1 MAYLIPEN
9 LASRSDV
16 PARIGSVAAAL
27 RDQLPDEATIWLERA
42 GPGDWITWDLA
53 DAAGGVDADEDES
66 EAHLAVALPW
76 HGLLLLSV
84 LEGGRRALD
93 KHKLVRTGD
102 DRVASAVGR
111 LREANR
117 PALEQLGERGIHA
130 VAACVAPQ
138 VPRRAAGSDVR
149 SASLVLF
156 SDDLIRLNEAV
167 AELFARHLSAETAPS
182 ASALSGRRQPPA
194 LSRTIRHKA
203 IQAALHPELVITDD
217 RRPPEQGR
225 LALRQMLEPDDSE
238 IIKVLDRQQE
248 RLARWMGDGYRVV
261 KGVAGSGKTL
271 VLLYRA
277 RLIAKTQPRWRVL
290 LTCFNRVL
298 ADELG
303 RQLREMDEGL
313 GNVTVKNIDRLPTD
327 LYGEVH
333 RRGGRLVLPG
343 DDYEGRIAACLDHL
357 RADEE
362 AALFDVV
369 LVDESQDFDPH
380 RLELA
385 WRLLKPGRGH
395 FVVAR
400 DAAQN
405 VYRRPNW
412 IPPDTS
418 GRGRTSILDQ
428 NYRNTEEIL
437 RTALALVDGG
447 DEPDRAGDPETDDLI
462 ISPRSALRNGRLPE
476 PVYTSSNDEVRIACD
491 RIEGLKTGGFRWNDI
506 AVLCG
511 NRQSQ
516 ARYAAEFNRRGVPH
530 LNLAYRKNRNA
541 VGQEAADR
549 VLVASLRLLKGLE
562 FPIVFLSGL
571 SEIALGGD
579 VPDDTTARRAIYVAM
594 TRATSHLILMVSGDD
609 PYSRDIQKAIDR
621 LR

>member
-9 LASRSDV
+9 LASRSDI
-16 PARIGSVAAAL
+16 PARIGPVAAAL
-27 RDQLPDEATIWLERA
+27 RDQLPDDATVWLEYTGSGQLA
-42 GPGDWITWDLA
+42 LDLTVA
-53 DAAGGVDADEDES
+53 DADQPEL
-66 EAHLAVALPW
+66 HLAVALPR
-76 HGLLLLSV
+76 HGLLLADV
-84 LEGGRRALD
+84 LEGGRRALARRKGLEID
-93 KHKLVRTGD
+93 AG
-102 DRVASAVGR
+102 RVEDATRR
-111 LREANR
+111 LMEANR
-117 PALEQLGERGIHA
+117 PALDQLDERAIPRVA
-130 VAACVAPQ
+130 VCVAPYVSRQ
-138 VPRRAAGSDVR
+138 TAALGGRSGS
-149 SASLVLF
+149 AVLF
-156 SDDLIRLNEAV
+156 SEDMIRLEA
-167 AELFARHLSAETAPS
+167 AIDELFARHGRAAEAAGGTGPVEPAA
-182 ASALSGRRQPPA
+182 ASPA
-194 LSRTIRHKA
+194 VAHKA
-203 IQAALHPELVITDD
+203 VQAALHPELVITDD

-225 LALRQMLEPDDSE
+225 LALRQILEPDDSE
-238 IIKVLDRQQE
+238 TIKVLDRQQE

-277 RLIAKTQPRWRVL
+277 RLIAKTYPRWRVL

-303 RQLREMDEGL
+303 RQLSEMDEGL

-343 DDYEGRIAACLDHL
+343 DDYEGRISACLDHL

-362 AALFDVV
+362 SALFDAV

-385 WRLLKPGRGH
+385 WRLLKPGGH

-412 IPPDTS
+412 IPPGTS

-437 RTALALVDGG
+437 QTALALVDDG
-447 DEPDRAGDPETDDLI
+447 DGPDRAGDPDTDDLI
-462 ISPRSALRNGRLPE
+462 ISPRSALRNGRLPDLI
-476 PVYTSSNDEVRIACD
+476 YTSSNDEVRVACD
-491 RIEGLKTGGFRWNDI
+491 RIEGLKTSGFRWNDI

-516 ARYAAEFNRRGVPH
+516 ARYAAEFSRRGVPH
-530 LNLAYRKNRNA
+530 INLAYRKNRNA
-541 VGQEAADR
+541 VGREAADR

-579 VPDDTTARRAIYVAM
+579 VPDDTTARRAVYVAM
-594 TRATSHLILMVSGDD
+594 TRATTHLIVMVSGDE
-609 PYSRDIQKAIDR
+609 PYSRDLQRAIDR

>member
-9 LASRSDV
+9 LASRSDI

-27 RDQLPDEATIWLERA
+27 RDQLPDDVTVWLERTNPDRLA
-42 GPGDWITWDLA
+42 LDLA
-53 DAAGGVDADEDES
+53 AADANQPDF
-66 EAHLAVALPW
+66 HLAVALPR
-76 HGLLLLSV
+76 HGLLLADV
-84 LEGGRRALD
+84 LEGGRRALAQRERLEID
-93 KHKLVRTGD
+93 PG
-102 DRVASAVGR
+102 RVADAARR
-111 LREANR
+111 LEEAKR
-117 PALEQLGERGIHA
+117 PALDRLGQRGIPVVA
-130 VAACVAPQ
+130 VCAAPQ
-138 VPRRAAGSDVR
+138 VPRRAAALSGR
-149 SASLVLF
+149 PGPPVLF
-156 SDDLIRLNEAV
+156 SEDFSEDPTRLNA
-167 AELFARHLSAETAPS
+167 AIDELFARHGRVAEAAGGTDPVEPPS
-182 ASALSGRRQPPA
+182 TSPA
-194 LSRTIRHKA
+194 LTHKA

-313 GNVTVKNIDRLPTD
+313 DNVTVKNIDRLPTD
-327 LYGEVH
+327 LYSEVH

-362 AALFDVV
+362 SALFDVV

-385 WRLLKPGRGH
+385 WRLLKPGGH

-412 IPPDTS
+412 IPPGTS

-437 RTALALVDGG
+437 QTALALVEDGDG
-447 DEPDRAGDPETDDLI
+447 PDRAGDPETDDLI

-476 PVYTSSNDEVRIACD
+476 LIYTSSSDEVRVACN
-491 RIEGLKTGGFRWNDI
+491 RIEGLKTGGFGWNDI

-516 ARYAAEFNRRGVPH
+516 ARYAAEFSRRGVPH

-579 VPDDTTARRAIYVAM
+579 VPDDITARRAIYVAM
-594 TRATSHLILMVSGDD
+594 TRATSHLIVMVSGDE
-609 PYSRDIQKAIDR
+609 PYSRDLQGAIDR

>member
-1 MAYLIPEN
+1 MAWLIPEN

-16 PARIGSVAAAL
+16 PARIRSMAAAL
-27 RDQLPDEATIWLERA
+27 RDQLPEEATVWLEHA
-42 GPGDWITWDLA
+42 DPGDWITLDLA
-53 DAAGGVDADEDES
+53 DAADGVDADDDES
-66 EAHLAVALPW
+66 EAHLAVALPR

-93 KHKLVRTGD
+93 KHKLVRTGE

-111 LREANR
+111 LQKANR

-138 VPRRAAGSDVR
+138 VPRRTAGSGVR

-182 ASALSGRRQPPA
+182 ASALSGRRQPPT

-203 IQAALHPELVITDD
+203 IQAALHPDFVIKDD
-217 RRPPEQGR
+217 RKPPEQGR
-225 LALRQMLEPDDSE
+225 LALRQVIDPSDSE
-238 IIKVLDRQQE
+238 TIKVLDREQE
-248 RLARWMGDGYRVV
+248 RRARWMGAGYRVV

-271 VLLYRA
+271 VLLCRA
-277 RLIAKTQPRWRVL
+277 RLIARAQPRWRVL
-290 LTCFNRVL
+290 LTCYNRVL
-298 ADELG
+298 ADELA
-303 RQLREMDEGL
+303 RQLRGTDEEL
-313 GNVTVKNIDRLPTD
+313 GNITVKNIDRLPLD
-327 LYGEVH
+327 LRDEVH
-333 RRGGRLVLPG
+333 RRGGRLKLPS
-343 DDYEGRIAACLDHL
+343 DDYDGVIAACLDYL
-357 RADEE
+357 RANEE
-362 AALFDVV
+362 SALFDTV

-385 WRLLKPGRGH
+385 WRLLKPGRAH

-412 IPPDTS
+412 IPPGTS
-418 GRGRTSILDQ
+418 GRGRTYILDQ

-437 RTALALVDGG
+437 QTALALIEDGDG
-447 DEPDRAGDPETDDLI
+447 PDRAGDPETDDLI
-462 ISPRSALRNGRLPE
+462 IPPRQALRHGPLPE
-476 PVYTSSNDEVRIACD
+476 QIYTASSDEVRVACD
-491 RIEGLKTGGFRWNDI
+491 RIEGFETGGFGWNDI

-511 NRQSQ
+511 NRRLQ
-516 ARYAAEFNRRGVPH
+516 ARYAAELDRRGVPH
-530 LNLAYRKNRNA
+530 INLAYRKNRA
-541 VGQEAADR
+541 IVGREAADR

-571 SEIALGGD
+571 SEIVLGD
-579 VPDDTTARRAIYVAM
+579 DEHYDTTARRAIYVAM
-594 TRATSHLILMVSGDD
+594 TRATSHLIVMASGDE
-609 PYSRDIQKAIDR
+609 PYSRDLQKAIDR

>member
-27 RDQLPDEATIWLERA
+27 RDQLPDDATVWLEHTGSGRLA
-42 GPGDWITWDLA
+42 LDLA
-53 DAAGGVDADEDES
+53 VADADQPDF
-66 EAHLAVALPW
+66 HLAVALPR
-76 HGLLLLSV
+76 HGLLLADV
-84 LEGGRRALD
+84 LEGGRRALARRPGLEID
-93 KHKLVRTGD
+93 
-102 DRVASAVGR
+102 AGR
-111 LREANR
+111 IEEATRRLKETNR
-117 PALEQLGERGIHA
+117 PALDQLGERAIPRMA
-130 VAACVAPQ
+130 VCIAPHVSRQTAALGG
-138 VPRRAAGSDVR
+138 RSGS
-149 SASLVLF
+149 AVLF
-156 SDDLIRLNEAV
+156 SEDMIRLDA
-167 AELFARHLSAETAPS
+167 AIDELFARHGRAAEAAGGTGPVKPPTAS
-182 ASALSGRRQPPA
+182 PA
-194 LSRTIRHKA
+194 VAHKA
-203 IQAALHPELVITDD
+203 VQAALHPELVITDD

-225 LALRQMLEPDDSE
+225 LALRQILEPDDSE
-238 IIKVLDRQQE
+238 AIKVLDRQQE

-303 RQLREMDEGL
+303 RQLSEMDEGL
-313 GNVTVKNIDRLPTD
+313 DNVTVKNIDRLPTD

-343 DDYEGRIAACLDHL
+343 DDYEGRISACLDHL

-362 AALFDVV
+362 SALFDAV

-385 WRLLKPGRGH
+385 WRLLKPGGH

-412 IPPDTS
+412 IPPGTS

-437 RTALALVDGG
+437 QTALALVDDG
-447 DEPDRAGDPETDDLI
+447 DGPDRAGDPDTDDLI
-462 ISPRSALRNGRLPE
+462 ISPRSALRNGRLPDLI
-476 PVYTSSNDEVRIACD
+476 YTSSNDEVRVACD
-491 RIEGLKTGGFRWNDI
+491 RIEGLRTGGFRWNDI

-516 ARYAAEFNRRGVPH
+516 ARYAAEFSRRGVPH
-530 LNLAYRKNRNA
+530 INLAYRKNRNA
-541 VGQEAADR
+541 VGREAADR

-571 SEIALGGD
+571 SGIALGGD
-579 VPDDTTARRAIYVAM
+579 VPDDTTARRAVYVAM
-594 TRATSHLILMVSGDD
+594 TRATTHLIVMVSGDE
-609 PYSRDIQKAIDR
+609 PYSRDLQRAIDR

>member
-9 LASRSDV
+9 LASRSDI

-27 RDQLPDEATIWLERA
+27 RDQLPDDVTVWLEHTSPDRLA
-42 GPGDWITWDLA
+42 LDLA
-53 DAAGGVDADEDES
+53 AADAERSDF
-66 EAHLAVALPW
+66 HLAVALPR
-76 HGLLLLSV
+76 HGLLLADV
-84 LEGGRRALD
+84 LEGGRRALAQRE
-93 KHKLVRTGD
+93 KLEIDPG
-102 DRVASAVGR
+102 RVADAARR
-111 LREANR
+111 LEEENR
-117 PALEQLGERGIHA
+117 PALDQLGQRCIPVVA
-130 VAACVAPQ
+130 VCVAPH
-138 VPRRAAGSDVR
+138 VPRQSAALNGR
-149 SASLVLF
+149 PEPPVLF
-156 SDDLIRLNEAV
+156 SEDFSEDPTRLNA
-167 AELFARHLSAETAPS
+167 AIDELFARRGRVAEAAGGTEPVEPS
-182 ASALSGRRQPPA
+182 STSPA
-194 LSRTIRHKA
+194 LTHKA

-327 LYGEVH
+327 LYSEVH

-362 AALFDVV
+362 SALFDVV

-385 WRLLKPGRGH
+385 WRLLKPGGH

-412 IPPDTS
+412 IPPGTS

-437 RTALALVDGG
+437 QTALALVEDGDG
-447 DEPDRAGDPETDDLI
+447 PDRAGDPETDDLI

-476 PVYTSSNDEVRIACD
+476 LIYTSSSDEVRVACD
-491 RIEGLKTGGFRWNDI
+491 RIEGLKTGGFGWNDI

-516 ARYAAEFNRRGVPH
+516 ARYAAEFSRRGVPH

-579 VPDDTTARRAIYVAM
+579 VPDDITARRAIYVAM
-594 TRATSHLILMVSGDD
+594 TRATSHLIVMVSGDE
-609 PYSRDIQKAIDR
+609 PYSRDLQGAIDR

>member
-1 MAYLIPEN
+1 MAG
-9 LASRSDV
+9 D
-16 PARIGSVAAAL
+16 
-27 RDQLPDEATIWLERA
+27 T
-42 GPGDWITWDLA
+42 GP
-53 DAAGGVDADEDES
+53 VE
-66 EAHLAVALPW
+66 P
-76 HGLLLLSV
+76 
-84 LEGGRRALD
+84 
-93 KHKLVRTGD
+93 
-102 DRVASAVGR
+102 
-111 LREANR
+111 
-117 PALEQLGERGIHA
+117 
-130 VAACVAPQ
+130 
-138 VPRRAAGSDVR
+138 
-149 SASLVLF
+149 
-156 SDDLIRLNEAV
+156 
-167 AELFARHLSAETAPS
+167 PS
-182 ASALSGRRQPPA
+182 ASQAF
-194 LSRTIRHKA
+194 THKA

-362 AALFDVV
+362 AAWFDAV
-369 LVDESQDFDPH
+369 LVDESQDFDRP

-385 WRLLKPGRGH
+385 WRLLKPGGH

-412 IPPDTS
+412 IPDGTS
-418 GRGRTSILDQ
+418 GRGRTYILDQ
-428 NYRNTEEIL
+428 NYRNTEQIL

-476 PVYTSSNDEVRIACD
+476 LVYTSSNDEVRVACD
-491 RIEGLKTGGFRWNDI
+491 RIEGLKTGGFGWNDI

-579 VPDDTTARRAIYVAM
+579 VPDDTTARRAVYVAM
-594 TRATSHLILMVSGDD
+594 TRATSHLIVMVSGDE
-609 PYSRDIQKAIDR
+609 PYSRDLQGAIDR

>member
-9 LASRSDV
+9 LASRSDI

-27 RDQLPDEATIWLERA
+27 RDQLPDDVTVWLERTSPDRLA
-42 GPGDWITWDLA
+42 LDLA
-53 DAAGGVDADEDES
+53 AADAERSDF
-66 EAHLAVALPW
+66 HLAVALPR
-76 HGLLLLSV
+76 HGLLLVDV
-84 LEGGRRALD
+84 LEGGRRALAQRERLEID
-93 KHKLVRTGD
+93 P
-102 DRVASAVGR
+102 GR
-111 LREANR
+111 IADAARRLEEANR
-117 PALEQLGERGIHA
+117 PALDRLGQRGIPVVA
-130 VAACVAPQ
+130 VCAAPQ
-138 VPRRAAGSDVR
+138 VPRRAAALSGR
-149 SASLVLF
+149 PGPPALF
-156 SDDLIRLNEAV
+156 SEDFSEGPTRLNA
-167 AELFARHLSAETAPS
+167 AIDELFARHGRAAEAAGGTGPVEPPS
-182 ASALSGRRQPPA
+182 TSPA
-194 LSRTIRHKA
+194 LTHKA

-217 RRPPEQGR
+217 RRLPEQGR

-327 LYGEVH
+327 LYSEVH

-362 AALFDVV
+362 SALFDVV

-385 WRLLKPGRGH
+385 WRLLKPGGH

-412 IPPDTS
+412 IPPGTS

-437 RTALALVDGG
+437 QTALALVEDGDG
-447 DEPDRAGDPETDDLI
+447 PNRAGDPETDDLI

-476 PVYTSSNDEVRIACD
+476 LIYTSSSDEVRVACD
-491 RIEGLKTGGFRWNDI
+491 RIEGLKTGGFGWNDI

-516 ARYAAEFNRRGVPH
+516 ARYAAEFSKRGVPH

-579 VPDDTTARRAIYVAM
+579 VPDDITARRAIYVAM
-594 TRATSHLILMVSGDD
+594 TRATSHLIVMVSGDE
-609 PYSRDIQKAIDR
+609 PYSRDLQGAIDR

>member
-27 RDQLPDEATIWLERA
+27 RDQLPDNVTVWLEHTSHERLA
-42 GPGDWITWDLA
+42 LDLA
-53 DAAGGVDADEDES
+53 DADANQPDF
-66 EAHLAVALPW
+66 HLAAALPR
-76 HGLLLLSV
+76 HGLLLMDV
-84 LEGGRRALD
+84 LEGGRRALAQRKRLEID
-93 KHKLVRTGD
+93 AG
-102 DRVASAVGR
+102 RVEDATRR

-117 PALEQLGERGIHA
+117 PALDRLDKSDIPA
-130 VAACVAPQ
+130 VAVCVAPH
-138 VPRRAAGSDVR
+138 VPRRSATLVDR
-149 SASLVLF
+149 SGPPVLF
-156 SDDLIRLNEAV
+156 SEDMTGLV
-167 AELFARHLSAETAPS
+167 AAIDELFARHGSAAEGTGGTGPVNLLAASS
-182 ASALSGRRQPPA
+182 AV
-194 LSRTIRHKA
+194 THKA
-203 IQAALHPELVITDD
+203 IQAALHPELVITDE

-238 IIKVLDRQQE
+238 TIKVLDRQQE

-271 VLLYRA
+271 VLLCRA

-327 LYGEVH
+327 LCDEVH
-333 RRGGRLVLPG
+333 RRGGRLTLPG
-343 DDYEGRIAACLDHL
+343 DDYEGRISACLDHL
-357 RADEE
+357 LSDEE
-362 AALFDVV
+362 SALFDAV

-385 WRLLKPGRGH
+385 WRLLKPGRTH

-412 IPPDTS
+412 IPPETS

-437 RTALALVDGG
+437 RTALALLDSGDGQ
-447 DEPDRAGDPETDDLI
+447 DRAGDPETADVI
-462 ISPRSALRNGRLPE
+462 IPPRSALRHGKPPDLI
-476 PVYTSSNDEVRIACD
+476 YTPSSDEVRVACN

-511 NRQSQ
+511 NGKLQ
-516 ARYAAEFNRRGVPH
+516 ARYAAELSRRGVPNI
-530 LNLAYRKNRNA
+530 NLAYRKNRNT
-541 VGQEAADR
+541 VGLEAADR

-562 FPIVFLSGL
+562 FPHVFLSGL
-571 SEIALGGD
+571 SEIALGD
-579 VPDDTTARRAIYVAM
+579 DEHYDTTARRALYVAM
-594 TRATSHLILMVSGDD
+594 TRATTHLIVMVNGDE
-609 PYSRDIQKAIDR
+609 PYSRDLQKAIDS